1 MTRMR
6 IAASA
11 VALLALLTACG
22 GSGSSSTPTTPSAA
36 DPSSSSAS
44 ATDTPTATPD
54 DSSSS
59 PAANPSGLPGSLVAL
74 QLCGTTLG
82 YAAGAVAGVPAD
94 QLSKLEVGVAS
105 AQNQAGPAEA
115 ELLAASKAVVDAVK
129 GGDQQ
134 AIASAARTMGD
145 VCGAGG

>member
-1 MTRMR
+1 MTRTR

-22 GSGSSSTPTTPSAA
+22 GSGSGSTPATSSATG
-36 DPSSSSAS
+36 SSSAS
-44 ATDTPTATPD
+44 VSASETPTPTPE

-59 PAANPSGLPGSLVAL
+59 PAANPTGLAGSLAAL

-82 YAAGAVAGVPAD
+82 YAAGAIAGVPAD

-105 AQNQAGPAEA
+105 AQSKTGAAEA
-115 ELLAASKAVVDAVK
+115 ELLAASKSVVDAVK

-134 AIASAARTMGD
+134 AITDAAQKMGD
-145 VCGAGG
+145 LCGAGG

>member
-1 MTRMR
+1 MTRTR
-6 IAASA
+6 IAVSA

-22 GSGSSSTPTTPSAA
+22 GSGSSSTPTTPSATDA
-36 DPSSSSAS
+36 SSSSPS
-44 ATDTPTATPD
+44 TSDTPTATPD
-54 DSSSS
+54 ESSSS
-59 PAANPSGLPGSLVAL
+59 PAANPTGLAGSLAAL

-82 YAAGAVAGVPAD
+82 YAAGAIAGVPAD

-105 AQNQAGPAEA
+105 AQDKTGAAEA

-134 AIASAARTMGD
+134 SITDAAQKMGD
-145 VCGAGG
+145 LCGAGG